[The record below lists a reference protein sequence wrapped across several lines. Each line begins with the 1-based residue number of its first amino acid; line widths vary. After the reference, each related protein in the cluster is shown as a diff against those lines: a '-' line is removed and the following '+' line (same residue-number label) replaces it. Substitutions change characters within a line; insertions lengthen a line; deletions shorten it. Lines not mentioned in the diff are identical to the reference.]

1 MDRIKK
7 LKVKKSDGSFT
18 DYIPIGS
25 DAEYIDMAD
34 GDNLQEEINTI
45 NNKLEN
51 QSLIFQKNERNSK
64 YIGYIF
70 CDNEYRQ
77 SIKYITELLTRYA
90 NARF

>member
-1 MDRIKK
+1 MDRVKK

-18 DYIPIGS
+18 DYIPIGA
-25 DAEYIDMAD
+25 DAQYIDLENGNNIQD
-34 GDNLQEEINTI
+34 EINTI

-77 SIKYITELLTRYA
+77 SINYITELLTRYA

>member
-18 DYIPIGS
+18 DYIPIGA

-45 NNKLEN
+45 NNKLDEMTEECGKW
-51 QSLIFQKNERNSK
+51 IH
-64 YIGYIF
+64 
-70 CDNEYRQ
+70 
-77 SIKYITELLTRYA
+77 IKKWRRIIYSNKEIK
-90 NARF
+90 